1 VVGALYTKAKFFLLR
16 LLRLAGLLKFADS
29 IKFVWGRLKAW
40 PSNIGFHQRHPGF
53 ALPPRHL
60 AFDALNHINW
70 ERYRRTGLQHAGLFA
85 RLIREHDAAGAPLD
99 VLEWGCGPGRLIRH
113 VKDLLPGKEVRLTGS
128 DYNPESIAWC
138 RQNLPGIRF
147 VENGLNP
154 PLAFPDASFDVIYS
168 FSVVTHLSETVQLA
182 WMKELRR
189 VLKPGGLLICTTHGD
204 EYRHLL
210 ASRDELDAYD
220 AGHIVVQGKYEEGKK
235 WFVAIH
241 PEPFV
246 RNRLLEGLDD
256 VRRVAA
262 LPEDGVL
269 QDVWVARKP
278 DAAFAA
284 RPVALPVSKA
294 PVARAD
300 APRFSIIMNV
310 CDGRQYLHEALASV
324 FAQTVDDWELIFWDD
339 QSRDDSASVLRA
351 FPPDPRV
358 RYFRTEE
365 RVPLTTARRDAIAQ
379 AQGEWLAF
387 LDQDD
392 IWTADKL
399 AKQMRVIDAEDDN
412 GKLGLVYGRAMCFGD
427 VGLVRDFDRHHE
439 FRDLPEGDIFEE
451 LFLSSCFICQSASCM
466 RTDYVRKLGEIPAEY
481 LCCSDYYLNTELSSL
496 YSTACTQD
504 IVCWYRVH
512 SQAMSSQYYTQV
524 MREVLAILERWKHR
538 VEPTVYLRHFRI
550 HSAILGLGEI
560 TSGESVSG
568 GVIRILRDG
577 SIPYLL
583 SRPFSMAHRVARR
596 AMRYALHGVAKR
608 PRYT

>member
-1 VVGALYTKAKFFLLR
+1 MFAAQSRKAKFLILR
-16 LLRLAGLLKFADS
+16 MLRLAGLLEFADS
-29 IKFVWGRLKAW
+29 VKFVWGRVKAW
-40 PSNIGFHQRHPGF
+40 PSNLAFHKRNPGF
-53 ALPPRHL
+53 AVPPRHL
-60 AFDALNHINW
+60 AFDALNHVNW
-70 ERYRRTGLQHAGLFA
+70 ETYRRTGLQHAGLFA
-85 RLIREHDAAGAPLD
+85 RLIREHGTAGAPLE
-99 VLEWGCGPGRLIRH
+99 VLEWGCGPGRLVRH
-113 VKDLLPGKEVRLTGS
+113 IKDLLPGIDVRVTGS
-128 DYNPESIAWC
+128 DYNPESVAWC

-154 PLAFPDASFDVIYS
+154 PLALPDASFDVVYS
-168 FSVVTHLSETVQLA
+168 FSVVTHLSEPVQLA
-182 WMKELRR
+182 WLKELQR

-210 ASRDELDAYD
+210 ASRDELEAYD
-220 AGHIVVQGKYEEGKK
+220 AGRIVVQGKYEEGKK

-246 RNRLLEGLDD
+246 RERLLDGLAD

-262 LPEDGVL
+262 LPEDGIL
-269 QDVWVARKP
+269 QDVWVGRKKETAAQPAPAAMQKPAPAR
-278 DAAFAA
+278 
-284 RPVALPVSKA
+284 VAG
-294 PVARAD
+294 

-310 CDGRQYLHEALASV
+310 CDGRHYLHEALASV
-324 FAQTVDDWELIFWDD
+324 FAQTFEDWELIFWDD
-339 QSRDDSASVLRA
+339 QSKDDSASVLRA
-351 FPPDPRV
+351 FPADSRV
-358 RYFRTEE
+358 RYFRVEN

-379 AQGEWLAF
+379 AKGEWLAF

-466 RTDYVRKLGEIPAEY
+466 RTEYVRKLGEIPAEY

-550 HSAILGLGEI
+550 HSAILGVGEI
-560 TSGESVSG
+560 TSGENVSG
-568 GVIRILRDG
+568 GVMRILRDG

-596 AMRYALHGVAKR
+596 AMRYAMYGVAKR